1 MGSNKC
7 SLMKFKRKI
16 APDTKS
22 KSNFITKK
30 RLREDEINFD
40 KLRSY
45 RLDRVKKELE
55 KNNLEACILFDPV
68 NVRYALDTVNMSV
81 YNMHNLTRYCF
92 IPIDGPVILYEYFNC
107 EGLSSHL
114 NLINEV
120 RPAITWDYFSNGD
133 QAGAQLDK
141 WINEIKDLTNSYCKS
156 KKLAIDVINGPAV
169 TALNKAGIKIVDA
182 KLIVE
187 QARVIKSPEEL
198 KCMKASIEVAEIG
211 INKMREELKAG
222 MTEDELWSI
231 LHKTNIENG
240 GEWIECR
247 ILSSGSRTNPWMQ
260 ESSNKVI
267 QNGEIVSFDTD
278 MVGPYGYC
286 ADISRAFVEGHKFN
300 EEQKKIYLMAVEHIN
315 HNSRL
320 IKPGVSFTEFT
331 EKSWKLPDEYY
342 GNRYSCMVH
351 GIGLC
356 DEWPMIRYPTDGGQR
371 EGSFEKNMT
380 VTVESYIG
388 KVGGKEGVKLEQ
400 QYLVGKNGLELM
412 SHHALEDL

>member
-1 MGSNKC
+1 
-7 SLMKFKRKI
+7 MKFKRKI
-16 APDTKS
+16 SPDTKPLS
-22 KSNFITKK
+22 SFITKK
-30 RLREDEINFD
+30 RLKEDEINFT
-40 KLRSY
+40 KLRTY

-92 IPIDGPVILYEYFNC
+92 VPVNGPVILYEYFNC
-107 EGLSSHL
+107 EGLSNHL
-114 NLINEV
+114 NLIDEI

-133 QAGAQLDK
+133 QAGIQLEK
-141 WINEIKDLTNSYCKS
+141 WINEIKDLSNSYFKN
-156 KKLAIDVINGPAV
+156 KKLAIDVVNGPAV
-169 TALNKAGIKIVDA
+169 SALNKAGIEVVDA
-182 KLIVE
+182 KLVLE

-198 KCMKASIEVAEIG
+198 KCMKAAIEVCEIG

-231 LHKTNIENG
+231 LHKTNIEHG

-247 ILSSGSRTNPWMQ
+247 ILSSGERTNPWMQ
-260 ESSNKVI
+260 ESSNKII
-267 QNGEIVSFDTD
+267 QSGEIVSFDTD

-300 EEQKKIYLMAVEHIN
+300 EEQKKLYQMAVEHIN

-320 IKPGVSFTEFT
+320 IKPGMSFREFT
-331 EKSWKLPDEYY
+331 EKSWKLPEEYY

-380 VTVESYIG
+380 ITVETYIG

-400 QYLVGKNGLELM
+400 QYLVGENGLELM
-412 SHHALEDL
+412 SHHPLEDV

>member
-1 MGSNKC
+1 MR
-7 SLMKFKRKI
+7 FTRKI
-16 APDTKS
+16 NPDS
-22 KSNFITKK
+22 KPNANFITKK

-40 KLRSY
+40 ELRSY

-68 NVRYALDTVNMSV
+68 NVRYALDTVNMSI

-92 IPIDGPVILYEYFNC
+92 IPVNGPVILYEYFNC

-114 NLINEV
+114 NLINEI

-133 QAGAQLDK
+133 QAGAQLEK

-169 TALNKAGIKIVDA
+169 TALNKAGIEVVDA
-182 KLIVE
+182 KLILE

-211 INKMREELKAG
+211 INKMREKLKAG

-231 LHKTNIENG
+231 LHKTNIEHG

-247 ILSSGSRTNPWMQ
+247 ILSSGQRTNPWMQ

-267 QNGEIVSFDTD
+267 QRGEIVSFDTD

-286 ADISRAFVEGHKFN
+286 ADISRAFVEGHKFS
-300 EEQKKIYLMAVEHIN
+300 EDQKKIYLMAVEHIN
-315 HNSRL
+315 YNSRL
-320 IKPGVSFTEFT
+320 IKPGVSFKEFT

-371 EGSFEKNMT
+371 EGHFEKNMT
-380 VTVESYIG
+380 ITVESYIG

-400 QYLVGKNGLELM
+400 QYLVARNGLELM
-412 SHHALEDL
+412 SHHPLEDL